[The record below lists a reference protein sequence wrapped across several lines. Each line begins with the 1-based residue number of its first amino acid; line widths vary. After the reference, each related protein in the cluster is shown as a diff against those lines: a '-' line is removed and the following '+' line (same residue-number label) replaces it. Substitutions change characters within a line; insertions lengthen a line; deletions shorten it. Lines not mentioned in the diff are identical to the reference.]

1 MKNLLK
7 SIAFTVAFTFVFVA
21 NTFAADKET
30 KKVTSFGTGIFASKS
45 GNIHISVD
53 KYADCN
59 AIVLVTNDRGQ
70 VMFREIIGK
79 NTEKFRK
86 ALNVK
91 NLPSGIY
98 TIQISGKGEKL
109 TKTFELSEQPVERVL
124 AIK

>member
-7 SIAFTVAFTFVFVA
+7 SIAFAVAFTVIFAA
-21 NTFAADKET
+21 NTFAGDKET

-53 KYADCN
+53 KYEDCN
-59 AIVLVTNDRGQ
+59 AIVLVTNERGQ

-91 NLPSGIY
+91 NLPSGTY
-98 TIQISGKGEKL
+98 TIQITGKGEKL
-109 TKTFELSEQPVERVL
+109 IKTFELSEQPVERVL